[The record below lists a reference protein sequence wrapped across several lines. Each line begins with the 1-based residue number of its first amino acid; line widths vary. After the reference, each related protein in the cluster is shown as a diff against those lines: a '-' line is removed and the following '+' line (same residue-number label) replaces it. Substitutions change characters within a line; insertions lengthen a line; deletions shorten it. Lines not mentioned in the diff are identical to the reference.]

1 MDLLIARRDERRRVT
16 FGAKSGAASL
26 PAPLE
31 GERQRDREWKERVP
45 PFCTNLQ
52 RVRQQAQGS
61 FNLKKVH
68 TIVHIKQ
75 LSNDSL
81 TIVASTLTGNPVCYI
96 QLLPKARLFIPPH
109 QYLLRLSSR
118 RLCR

>member
-1 MDLLIARRDERRRVT
+1 MDLLIARRDERRRVR
-16 FGAKSGAASL
+16 SGQNRAL
-26 PAPLE
+26 PRCPPSLE

-52 RVRQQAQGS
+52 QVRQQAQGS

-109 QYLLRLSSR
+109 QYLLRLTSR